1 MTLQNPVVL
10 REATRADV
18 PWLVEAER
26 ACFPDEAWT
35 QGMVA
40 DEFERPGG
48 VQWIAEAQQGEYNGE
63 HNGERAIPVG
73 FAFGWLVLGE
83 LHVLHI
89 ATLPARRRGGAGRA
103 LLRALIHTEGTE
115 MCWLEVRADN
125 APAIAL
131 YSHEGFEH
139 IAVRKRYYTDGSDAV
154 VMRRISDS
162 PPEPEGLASMRVWPP

>member
-48 VQWIAEAQQGEYNGE
+48 VQWIAEVQQGEY
-63 HNGERAIPVG
+63 NGERAIPVG

-115 MCWLEVRADN
+115 MCWLEVRQKHPLLCTSRHKKGCLSCN
-125 APAIAL
+125 
-131 YSHEGFEH
+131 E
-139 IAVRKRYYTDGSDAV
+139 
-154 VMRRISDS
+154 MRVQMR
-162 PPEPEGLASMRVWPP
+162 LASLSRRPQISQQSMTFTQ

>member
-1 MTLQNPVVL
+1 MTAQGPVVL

-26 ACFPDEAWT
+26 SCFPDEAWT
-35 QGMVA
+35 HGMVA
-40 DEFERPGG
+40 DEFDRHGG
-48 VQWIAEAQQGEYNGE
+48 VQWIAEVPHGE
-63 HNGERAIPVG
+63 HTGEQAIPVG

-89 ATLPARRRGGAGRA
+89 ATLPERRRGGAGRA
-103 LLRALIHTEGTE
+103 LLQALIHTEGTE

-125 APAIAL
+125 TPAIAL

-139 IAVRKRYYTDGSDAV
+139 IAVRKRYYRDGSDAV
-154 VMRRISDS
+154 VMRRISAT
-162 PPEPEGLASMRVWPP
+162 PA